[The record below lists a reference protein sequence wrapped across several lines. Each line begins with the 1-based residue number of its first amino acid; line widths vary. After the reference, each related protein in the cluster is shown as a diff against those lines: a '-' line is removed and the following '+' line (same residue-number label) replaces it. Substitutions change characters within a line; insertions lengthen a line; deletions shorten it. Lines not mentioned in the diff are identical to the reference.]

1 MARPWSS
8 PIKVLQGY
16 GVPVAIPHP
25 VYGHV
30 RLPKS
35 RMDTLCSAG
44 LQPGSLRFQRLFPG
58 TEIHQGAKSR
68 NTAAIAGRRRTGGPS
83 KASRLS
89 GHRWFCTRGRGRCRG
104 ISSLRTLKVVL
115 PRRCVQASAPRS
127 AVYGRDMG
135 PCLSFPWLSRV
146 HRIPVAPASMYPV
159 SPESLNKMA

>member
-1 MARPWSS
+1 MESRWRSLTPCTAMCDS
-8 PIKVLQGY
+8 PRAVWIRCALPDFSPALCASKGSFQG
-16 GVPVAIPHP
+16 
-25 VYGHV
+25 
-30 RLPKS
+30 PKS
-35 RMDTLCSAG
+35 TKEPS
-44 LQPGSLRFQRLFPG
+44 PG
-58 TEIHQGAKSR
+58 TLLRLLAD
-68 NTAAIAGRRRTGGPS
+68 GG
-83 KASRLS
+83 ASRLS

-159 SPESLNKMA
+159 SPESLKKMA